1 MPDLLSATAE
11 YGGYISVIKLITYLI
26 FFFAWLPL
34 VGWVHQDTKTID
46 TNGVVWTGVVL
57 GAGMAGAVL
66 WLLIPIFIAGMLFYL
81 IAVGGTSLAYVRHR
95 NSKVLD
101 FDRVLT
107 VDHIK
112 SLMVSKEKKLEA
124 LKGFTFITA
133 NKNEIQV
140 PEPRTPE
147 FLGYKTAYDIMSDAI
162 WRRASSV
169 VFSPTAQ
176 DYQVSYYVDGT
187 ALKQP
192 SMAREQM
199 QYFIHFMKHLADLD
213 SKEKRKP
220 QKGRFKIR
228 KNKEDSPWEVMTAGS
243 TAGEQVKLKH
253 ITQEGMARL
262 TEIGLMPEQLEKF
275 DRFREIK
282 QGVFL
287 VSGPP
292 KSGVTTTLY
301 ALLRNHDAF
310 MNSVN
315 TLERQPAGQ
324 LPNITQNIFTL
335 SDTGTTTFA
344 KKLQTI
350 VRMGPDIVGVAEC
363 EDAETAKIACAAARD
378 GKLMYVSLQAD
389 NVLQAL
395 GKWLKFVGNKN
406 VVAETLIGVCS
417 QRLLRLLCD
426 ECKQAY
432 APDKEL
438 FRKFNINAEKTKVL
452 YRAGKVQYDKH
463 GKPSTCEKCQ
473 GTGYV
478 GRTGVFEIVMLND
491 DLREVLRQSKSLP
504 EIGTQF
510 RRAKMLYLQEQALRK
525 VIAGTIAINEMIR
538 VLSTAG
544 AKKQEQD
551 NPQ

>member
-11 YGGYISVIKLITYLI
+11 FGGYISIIKLITFLI
-26 FFFAWLPL
+26 FFFGWLPL
-34 VGWVHQDTKTID
+34 VSWVHQDTKTID
-46 TNGVVWTGVVL
+46 TKGVVWTGVVL
-57 GAGMAGAVL
+57 GAGVAGAVL

-81 IAVGGTSLAYVRHR
+81 IAVGGTGLAYVRHR

-112 SLMVSKEKKLEA
+112 SLLVSKDKKLDA
-124 LKGFTFITA
+124 LKSFTFITA
-133 NKNEIQV
+133 NKNEV
-140 PEPRTPE
+140 PMPEPRTPD
-147 FLGYKTAYDIMSDAI
+147 FLGYKIAYDIMNDAV
-162 WRRASSV
+162 WRRASSI
-169 VFSPTAQ
+169 VFTPTAQ
-176 DYQVSYYVDGT
+176 DYQVSYYVDGA

-192 SMAREQM
+192 NMAREQM

-253 ITQEGMARL
+253 VTQEGMARL
-262 TEIGLMPEQLEKF
+262 TEIGLMPDQLERLDK
-275 DRFREIK
+275 FRELK

-287 VSGPP
+287 ISGPP

-324 LPNITQNIFTL
+324 LPNITQNIFAL

-344 KKLQTI
+344 QKLQTI

-363 EDAETAKIACAAARD
+363 EDAESARIACAAARD
-378 GKLMYVSLQAD
+378 GKLMYVTLQSD
-389 NVLQAL
+389 NVLQSL
-395 GKWLKFVGNKN
+395 GKWMKFVGNKN
-406 VVAETLIGVCS
+406 VVADTLIGICN

-478 GRTGVFEIVMLND
+478 GRTGVFEIVVLND
-491 DLREVLRQSKSLP
+491 ELREVLRQSKSLP

-510 RRAKMLYLQEQALRK
+510 RRAKMLYLQEQTLRK
-525 VIAGTIAINEMIR
+525 VIAGTVAINEMIR
-538 VLSTAG
+538 ALSPPG
-544 AKKQEQD
+544 AKKQEQE

>member
-11 YGGYISVIKLITYLI
+11 YGGYISVIKLVTYLI

-34 VGWVHQDTKTID
+34 VGWVHQDTKTIE
-46 TNGVVWTGVVL
+46 TNGAVWTGVVL
-57 GAGMAGAVL
+57 GAGIAGAVL

-81 IAVGGTSLAYVRHR
+81 IALGGTSLAYVRHR

-107 VDHIK
+107 VDHVK
-112 SLMVSKEKKLEA
+112 SLVVSKEKKLEA
-124 LKGFTFITA
+124 LKSFTFITA
-133 NKNEIQV
+133 NKNEIPV
-140 PEPRTPE
+140 PEPRTPD
-147 FLGYKTAYDIMSDAI
+147 FLGYKIAYDIMSDAI

-176 DYQVSYYVDGT
+176 DYQVSYYVDGA

-228 KNKEDSPWEVMTAGS
+228 QNKEDTPWEVMTAGS

-253 ITQEGMARL
+253 VTQEGMARL
-262 TEIGLMPEQLEKF
+262 TEIGLMPEQIEQF
-275 DRFREIK
+275 DQFRGLK

-378 GKLMYVSLQAD
+378 GKLLYVTVQAD

-406 VVAETLIGVCS
+406 VVAETLIGACN

-478 GRTGVFEIVMLND
+478 GRTGVFEIVTLND
-491 DLREVLRQSKSLP
+491 ELREVLRQSKSLP

-525 VIAGTIAINEMIR
+525 VIAGTVAINEMIR
-538 VLSTAG
+538 ALSTAG
-544 AKKQEQD
+544 AKKQEQE